1 MTADV
6 SLHRRIPVN
15 RFNPIDR
22 TPSAYD
28 FQLLVKQ
35 LLITPIARAS
45 QNEIVYRDKLRY
57 GYPTFVERV
66 SRLANVV
73 TSLGAKPSQTVA
85 VMDWDSHRYLE
96 CYFAIPMLGCVLQTV
111 NVRLSPDQ
119 ILYTLNHAGADVLI
133 VNAEFLP
140 ILEGIRDKLETVK
153 TFLLIDEAGI
163 QPASS
168 IEFVGEYEALMASAA
183 THFDF
188 PDFDENTRATTFY
201 TSGTTG
207 LPKGV
212 YYSHRQLVL
221 NTLATAAT
229 FGGSATQGRFHNEDV
244 YMPITPLFHV
254 HGWGN
259 PYAATMMGVKQVY
272 PGRYQYDLLLEL
284 IEKEK
289 VTFSHCVPTILH
301 LLLTHPKSKDTD
313 LSRMKML
320 IGGSA
325 LPKGLAKMALDRGI
339 DVFVGYGM
347 SETGPI
353 QVVNH
358 LSTAETQLPL
368 DQQAVLRTRTGRPAV
383 LCDVVTLDEHDQPQP
398 KDGLHSGEVAFRS
411 IWTTQGYYKNPEAS
425 EVLWK
430 GGWLHSGDIG
440 SFGTDGVLQ
449 ISDRVKDVIKTGG
462 EWVSSLD
469 LEDIISQHADVA
481 EVAVIALKDP
491 KWGERPAALVV
502 PKTDAKSRVDVAS
515 IQAHVQPYVERGVIC
530 KYGVPQ
536 TVLFVEALEKTSVGK
551 LDKKLLRI
559 KYQDAV

>member
-1 MTADV
+1 MTRY
-6 SLHRRIPVN
+6 L
-15 RFNPIDR
+15 PIDR

-45 QNEIVYRDKLRY
+45 QNEIVYRDRVRY
-57 GYPTFVERV
+57 GYPKFVERV
-66 SRLANVV
+66 AQLA
-73 TSLGAKPSQTVA
+73 GALTAIGVKPSQTVA
-85 VMDWDSHRYLE
+85 VMDWDSNRYLE

-111 NVRLSPDQ
+111 NIRLSPDQ
-119 ILYTLNHAGADVLI
+119 ILYTLNHAGADVVI

-140 ILEGIRDKLETVK
+140 VLEAMRDKLETAR
-153 TFLLIDEAGI
+153 TFVLIDEAGAR
-163 QPASS
+163 PTSPLA
-168 IEFVGEYEALMASAA
+168 FAGEYEALLAAAA
-183 THFDF
+183 TEFDF
-188 PDFDENTRATTFY
+188 PEFDENTRATTFY

-221 NTLATAAT
+221 NTLSTAAT
-229 FGGSATQGRFHNEDV
+229 FGGSASQGRFHAEDV
-244 YMPITPLFHV
+244 YMPMTPLFHV

-272 PGRYQYDLLLEL
+272 PGRYQYDLLLQL
-284 IEKEK
+284 IEKEQ

-301 LLLTHPKSKDTD
+301 LLLTHPESKNTD
-313 LSRMKML
+313 LSKMKML

-325 LPKGLAKMALDRGI
+325 LPKGLAKAALERGI

-358 LSTAETQLPL
+358 LTTAETQLPQ
-368 DQQAVLRTRTGRPAV
+368 DQQAMLRTRTGRPAV
-383 LCDVVTLDEHDQPQP
+383 LCDVVTLDAHDQRQP
-398 KDGLHSGEVAFRS
+398 KDGQHSGEVAFRS
-411 IWTTQGYYKNPEAS
+411 PWTTQGYFKNPQAS
-425 EVLWK
+425 EELWR

-440 SFGTDGVLQ
+440 SFGADGVLQ

-462 EWVSSLD
+462 EWISSLD

-481 EVAVIALKDP
+481 EVAVIAVKDS
-491 KWGERPAALVV
+491 KWGERPLALVV
-502 PKTDAKSRVDVAS
+502 PKAQARDRIDIAS
-515 IQAHVQPYVERGVIC
+515 IQAHVRPYVERGAIC
-530 KYGVPQ
+530 KYGVPESI
-536 TVLFVEALEKTSVGK
+536 VFVEALEKTSVGK
-551 LDKKLLRI
+551 LDKKLLRT
-559 KYQDAV
+559 KYQDAAA

>member
-1 MTADV
+1 MT
-6 SLHRRIPVN
+6 
-15 RFNPIDR
+15 RFVPIDR

-35 LLITPIARAS
+35 LLITPIARGS
-45 QNEIVYRDKLRY
+45 RNEIVYRDRLRY
-57 GYPTFVERV
+57 GYPTFVDRV
-66 SRLANVV
+66 SRLANVL
-73 TSLGAKPSQTVA
+73 TGLGVRPSQTIA

-111 NVRLSPDQ
+111 NIRLSPDQ
-119 ILYTLNHAGADVLI
+119 ILYTLNHAGADTVI
-133 VNAEFLP
+133 VNADFLP
-140 ILEGIRDKLETVK
+140 VLEGLRDKLETVK
-153 TFLLIDEAGI
+153 RFVLIDEAGAR
-163 QPASS
+163 PASPLD
-168 IEFVGEYEALMASAA
+168 FAGEYEALMADAA
-183 THFDF
+183 TGFDF

-221 NTLATAAT
+221 NTLATVAT
-229 FGGSATQGRFHNEDV
+229 FGGNATQGRFHSEDV

-254 HGWGN
+254 HGWGK

-272 PGRYQYDLLLEL
+272 PGRYQYDVLLQL
-284 IEKEK
+284 IEHER

-301 LLLTHPKSKDTD
+301 LLLTHPDSKKTD

-325 LPKGLAKMALDRGI
+325 LPKGLAKAALDRGI

-358 LSTAETQLPL
+358 LSTEESQLPM

-383 LCDVVTLDEHDQPQP
+383 LCDVVTLDEHDRPQP
-398 KDGLHSGEVAFRS
+398 KDGQHSGEVAFRS
-411 IWTTQGYYKNPEAS
+411 IWTTQGYYKNPETS
-425 EVLWK
+425 EALWK

-440 SFGTDGVLQ
+440 SFGPDGVLQ

-469 LEDIISQHADVA
+469 LEDIISQHADVS
-481 EVAVIALKDP
+481 EVAVIALKDA

-502 PKTDAKSRVDVAS
+502 AKPEAKGRLDAAA
-515 IQAHVQPYVERGVIC
+515 IQAHVRPYVDRGVIC

-536 TVLFVEALEKTSVGK
+536 TVLFVDALEKTSVGK
-551 LDKKLLRI
+551 LDKKVLRT
-559 KYQDAV
+559 KYADAA